1 MMRNTIRSNKS
12 LLAYQMLCMVLES
25 IAFDALDEGLDE
37 RGRERRFRSD
47 VVTDRQRGLGVG
59 D

>member
-1 MMRNTIRSNKS
+1 MMRNTIHSNKS
-12 LLAYQMLCMVLES
+12 LLVYQMLCMVLES
-25 IAFDALDEGLDE
+25 IAFDALGEGLDK
-37 RGRERRFRSD
+37 RGRERRFSSD

>member
-1 MMRNTIRSNKS
+1 MMRNTIHSNKS
-12 LLAYQMLCMVLES
+12 LLVYQMLCRVSES
-25 IAFDALDEGLDE
+25 IAFDALGEGLDE
-37 RGRERRFRSD
+37 RGRERRFSSD